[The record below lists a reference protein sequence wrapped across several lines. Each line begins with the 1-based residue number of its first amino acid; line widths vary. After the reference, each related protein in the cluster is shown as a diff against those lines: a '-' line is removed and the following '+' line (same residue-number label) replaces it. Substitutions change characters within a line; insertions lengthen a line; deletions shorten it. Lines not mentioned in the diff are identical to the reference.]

1 MRPTGTEHHDLTGHE
16 HQTRVLQPHS
26 HCPRWSEDDAAPT
39 PQASV
44 LEGYL
49 GAGPEC
55 VLGPL
60 NQGSAGVSAAETEFY
75 HLHVSTF

>member
-1 MRPTGTEHHDLTGHE
+1 MRLTGTERHDLTGRE
-16 HQTRVLQPHS
+16 HQTRVLRPRSCCPH
-26 HCPRWSEDDAAPT
+26 WSRDDAAPT
-39 PQASV
+39 RQASV

-55 VLGPL
+55 VLGLL
-60 NQGSAGVSAAETEFY
+60 NQGSAGVSAETEFY